1 VTAGREIVGTYINFR
16 RALGEADM
24 REWEILMNILEEY
37 RLNGEDDQFVWILD
51 QSGNY
56 TTRSMYRRII
66 FRGVLYKKNDK
77 VVEKYITK

>member
-1 VTAGREIVGTYINFR
+1 LEIYLRLDRDCLICDCWEGDDWNINFR

-51 QSGNY
+51 KSGNY
-56 TTRSMYRRII
+56 TTRSM
-66 FRGVLYKKNDK
+66 
-77 VVEKYITK
+77 

>member
-1 VTAGREIVGTYINFR
+1 MLTWT
-16 RALGEADM
+16 LGDADM

>member
-1 VTAGREIVGTYINFR
+1 MLTWT
-16 RALGEADM
+16 LGEADM